1 MIKRNEYYKLKYEM
15 KEYKQQYIDR
25 NIINNL
31 DIEKQNVINRALI
44 RANELIDNRNK
55 KGKIMKDDEKDE
67 LRKLIENEFI
77 EMFKTTCSQNPKIK

>member
-1 MIKRNEYYKLKYEM
+1 M

-55 KGKIMKDDEKDE
+55 KGKIMKDEEKDE
-67 LRKLIENEFI
+67 LIKMIENEFI
-77 EMFKTTCSQNPKIK
+77 EMFKTICSQNPKIK